1 MEDAKEHVSQD
12 NSDKGKIGAEGGAV
26 EVHQWTKVA
35 ESDKSPM
42 QSSTAEGSNPQ
53 GLIKTLV
60 ASGIQADASGGWIA
74 QKTHHGHDPTDALIE
89 QLARKTA
96 AFGIPL
102 DMVSA
107 LFLYHGDAE
116 LLRRFDMTDSKVKV
130 TAALVD
136 DIVAQVGSDKGRQL
150 VVDRWEALITA
161 KSGAGLP
168 TKKATTP
175 KSKQRPQNNP
185 KG

>member
-1 MEDAKEHVSQD
+1 MK
-12 NSDKGKIGAEGGAV
+12 
-26 EVHQWTKVA
+26 VHQWTKVA

-53 GLIKTLV
+53 GLTKTLA
-60 ASGIQADASGGWIA
+60 ASGIQANASGGWIA
-74 QKTHHGHDPTDALIE
+74 QETHHGHDPTDALIE

-102 DMVSA
+102 DMVRA
-107 LFLYHGDAE
+107 LFLSHGDAVS
-116 LLRRFDMTDSKVKV
+116 LRRFDMTDSKVKA

-136 DIVAQVGSDKGRQL
+136 HIVAQVGSDKGRQL
-150 VVDRWEALITA
+150 IDRWGALITA
-161 KSGAGLP
+161 KSGVGLP